1 MIICIHIQPCCY
13 CCCSELAYLWII
25 WQTPRITNAQLMM
38 DSKIFLN
45 KLTLNSYKWQLRNPQ
60 EARNSHSVPVQI
72 QLRQCHCLLLQ
83 NDRCPAPFLLFTQPP
98 HARRDLTMNC
108 YHIIFL
114 NKLLQCGE
122 NFSSLFFI
130 QKQARNLKRLVYLP
144 TRESLSAQC
153 PRWHISGLIVSAQWP
168 RVPEPALVYMRLRT
182 MEPLAAQIIPQLFF
196 RVATYKTNPL

>member
-1 MIICIHIQPCCY
+1 MIICIHIQPCCC

-60 EARNSHSVPVQI
+60 EAWNSHSVPVQI

-83 NDRCPAPFLLFTQPP
+83 NDRCPVPTFPTFHATSSCSKRSHQELLP
-98 HARRDLTMNC
+98 HD
-108 YHIIFL
+108 FL

-144 TRESLSAQC
+144 TRESLSA
-153 PRWHISGLIVSAQWP
+153 HVGIF
-168 RVPEPALVYMRLRT
+168 LV
-182 MEPLAAQIIPQLFF
+182 
-196 RVATYKTNPL
+196 